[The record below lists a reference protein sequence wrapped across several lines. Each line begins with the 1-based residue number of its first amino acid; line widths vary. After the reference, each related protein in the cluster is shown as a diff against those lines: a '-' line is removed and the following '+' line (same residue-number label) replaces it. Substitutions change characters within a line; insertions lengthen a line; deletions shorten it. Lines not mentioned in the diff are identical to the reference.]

1 MRESSGLANVL
12 FITADQWRGDT
23 LSAVGHPCI
32 RTPALDALAEQGTL
46 FRRHHTVAYPCGPSR
61 ASLLTGLYPHTHRSV
76 RNGTPLDARHGNL
89 AQEVR
94 RGGLEPLLFGYT
106 DTSLDP
112 RGRAPDDPARHSYEG
127 VAPGF
132 TPVLNLSESSR
143 AWIAD
148 LIAKGYDVPAPEQ
161 GRDPLYDP
169 DPAAEAAPGGFGP
182 TRIRAEDSE
191 TAFMTDQVLRHLAVL
206 QGKPWFVHL
215 TYICPHPPFAA
226 PAPWHLAY
234 DPAATPAPL
243 RGPSAAAEGAQHPL
257 LAGLHRAVPLD
268 KFLNHAKGP
277 ASALD
282 AAGVAAVRA
291 AYYGLA
297 SEVDH
302 HLGRVF
308 EFLKASGQWDD
319 TLIVFT
325 SDHGEQLGDHHL
337 FGKLGYFDQS
347 AHIPLI
353 LRDPRPAADAGRG
366 RQVDDFTESVDILPT
381 ILGWLGLPVPRH
393 CDGRSLLPFCAGER
407 PQDWRDAAHW
417 FYDFGNVRER
427 LGEARLHADECGVQV
442 IRDARRKYVHCT
454 ALPPLFFDLERD
466 PGEFEDR
473 SCDPA
478 YAAEM
483 LTYAQKLLS
492 WRMRHEDRTLSH
504 ITLEGGYFEEEAR

>member
-1 MRESSGLANVL
+1 MANVL

-32 RTPALDALAEQGTL
+32 RTPALDALAEEGTL
-46 FRRHHTVAYPCGPSR
+46 FRRHYTVASPCGPSR
-61 ASLLTGLYPHTHRSV
+61 ASLLTGLYPHTHRSI
-76 RNGTPLDARHGNL
+76 RNGTPLDARHTNL
-89 AQEVR
+89 ALEVR
-94 RGGLEPLLFGYT
+94 RGGWEPLLFGYT

-112 RGRAPDDPARHSYEG
+112 RGRPPGDPARDTYES

-132 TPVLNLSESSR
+132 TPVIALSESSR

-148 LIAKGYDVPAPEQ
+148 LVAKGYDVPAPEA
-161 GRDPLYDP
+161 GRDPLYDS
-169 DPAAEAAPGGFGP
+169 DPAAETAPGGLGP

-191 TAFMTDQVLRHLAVL
+191 TAFLTDQVLRHLAVL
-206 QGKPWFVHL
+206 RGRPWFVHL

-234 DPAATPAPL
+234 DAAAVPPPL

-257 LAGLHRAVPLD
+257 LAGLHRAVRLD
-268 KFLNHAKGP
+268 TFLNNAEGP
-277 ASALD
+277 AADLD

-308 EFLKASGQWDD
+308 DFLKGSGQWDD

-325 SDHGEQLGDHHL
+325 SDHGEQLGDHYL
-337 FGKLGYFDQS
+337 FGKIGYFDQS

-353 LRDPRPAADAGRG
+353 IRDPRPAAEGGRG

-381 ILGWLGLPVPRH
+381 ILDWLGLAAPRQ
-393 CDGRSLLPFCAGER
+393 CDGRSLLPFCHGER
-407 PQDWRDAAHW
+407 PADWRDAAHW
-417 FYDFGNVRER
+417 FFDVGDARGPVGDGPVRLR
-427 LGEARLHADECGVQV
+427 PDECGVQV
-442 IRDARRKYVHCT
+442 IRDARRKYVHCA

-473 SCDPA
+473 SRDPA
-478 YAAEM
+478 CAGEM
-483 LTYAQKLLS
+483 LAYAQKLLS

-504 ITLEGGYFEEEAR
+504 ITLKDGYFEGEA

>member
-32 RTPALDALAEQGTL
+32 RTPALDALAAEGTL

-76 RNGTPLDARHGNL
+76 RNGTPLDARHSNL
-89 AQEVR
+89 ALEVR
-94 RGGLEPLLFGYT
+94 RGGWEPLLFGYT

-234 DPAATPAPL
+234 DPAAVPAPL

-257 LAGLHRAVPLD
+257 LAGLHRGVPLD
-268 KFLNHAKGP
+268 KFLNHAEGP

-353 LRDPRPAADAGRG
+353 IRDPRAGGGCRPRPPGRRLHRIGRHPADHPRLARPARAAAV
-366 RQVDDFTESVDILPT
+366 RRPLAAAVLP
-381 ILGWLGLPVPRH
+381 
-393 CDGRSLLPFCAGER
+393 GER

-427 LGEARLHADECGVQV
+427 LGAARLHADECGVQV

-473 SCDPA
+473 SRDPA

-483 LTYAQKLLS
+483 LAYAQKLLS